1 MIAAMLALSGLAGAA
16 LVIGAHQASSA
27 AALLLR
33 RQGIERPAGALAEL
47 FIFVEPERL
56 LRASALAGAA
66 GALAVALSSGS
77 VLGALLAAG
86 IALAMPRG
94 LHWWWRRRYLRRI
107 GAQFPDM
114 IAMLASAVRAGAA
127 LAQGL
132 DQLAQRVPAP
142 LGHELALV
150 MRRHRLG
157 VRLEEALQDMARRMP
172 LEPVRLFATS
182 VSLALQVGG
191 GLAGTLDRLAGSLR
205 RKHAIEA
212 KLRSLTSQ
220 GRLQA
225 VIVTALPFALMLAM
239 SALDPASMR
248 PLFTT
253 LPGWMVLG
261 GILVLDLSGWLLI
274 RRIVVIDL

>member
-1 MIAAMLALSGLAGAA
+1 MIPAMLALWGLATAA
-16 LVIGAHQASSA
+16 AAIGVHQASTA

-33 RQGIERPAGALAEL
+33 RQGIERPAGALADL
-47 FIFVEPERL
+47 FIFVEPEKL

-66 GALAVALSSGS
+66 GALAIAVLSGS
-77 VLGALLAAG
+77 VLAALLAAG
-86 IALAMPRG
+86 VALAMPRG

-107 GAQFPDM
+107 GAQLPDM
-114 IAMLASAVRAGAA
+114 ITMLASAVRAGAA

-132 DQLAQRVPAP
+132 DQLALRVPAP

-157 VRLEEALQDMARRMP
+157 VRLEDALQDMARRVP

-182 VSLALQVGG
+182 VALALQVGG
-191 GLAGTLDRLAGSLR
+191 GLGGTLDRLAVSLR

-225 VIVTALPFALMLAM
+225 IIVTALPFVLMLAM
-239 SALDPASMR
+239 FALDPGSMR

-253 LPGWMVLG
+253 LAGWMVLA
-261 GILVLDLSGWLLI
+261 GIVVLDLSGWLLI
-274 RRIVVIDL
+274 RRIVAIDL